1 MPLHLVK
8 MCVGIDSV
16 ATLGARIE
24 RNLADK
30 RSRGLVPEQIHTT
43 RMRPKREAELL
54 DGGSLY
60 WVIKGAV
67 QARQGLVAL
76 RPIVDH
82 DGIGRCQIVLDPV
95 IVPTETQPRRPF
107 QGWRYLTAADAPAD
121 LAATGQ
127 AAGLPMELAR
137 ELKELGLL

>member
-16 ATLGARIE
+16 STLSARIE
-24 RNLADK
+24 RMLADK
-30 RSRGLVPEQIHTT
+30 RSRGVALEQVHTT
-43 RMRPKREAELL
+43 RMHPKREAELL

-67 QARQGLVAL
+67 QARQRLVAL
-76 RPIVDH
+76 RPTVDGE
-82 DGIGRCQIVLDPV
+82 GISRCQLVLDPV
-95 IVPTETQPRRPF
+95 VVKTETQPRRPF
-107 QGWRYLTAADAPAD
+107 QGWRYLSEADAPAD
-121 LAATGQ
+121 LSTGG
-127 AAGLPMELAR
+127 ADGLPVELAR

>member
-16 ATLGARIE
+16 AALNARIE
-24 RNLADK
+24 RMLAD
-30 RSRGLVPEQIHTT
+30 RQARGLAAEQTHTT
-43 RMRPKREAELL
+43 RMQPKRAAEIL

-67 QARQGLVAL
+67 QARQRLLAL
-76 RPIVDH
+76 RPVVDG
-82 DGIGRCQIVLDPV
+82 DGIGRCQLVLEPV
-95 IVPTETQPRRPF
+95 AVPTETQPRRPF
-107 QGWRYLTAADAPAD
+107 QGWRYLDAADAPPD
-121 LAATGQ
+121 LAAIGD
-127 AAGLPMELAR
+127 AVGLPPALAR